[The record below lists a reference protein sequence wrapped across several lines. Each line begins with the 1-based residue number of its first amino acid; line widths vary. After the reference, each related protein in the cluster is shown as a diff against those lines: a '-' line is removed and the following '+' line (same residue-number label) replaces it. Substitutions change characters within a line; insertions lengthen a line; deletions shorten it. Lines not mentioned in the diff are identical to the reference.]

1 LCDPHPGA
9 VIFIKEQLWTKI
21 QILFVYFMA
30 DVADPTSR
38 YELPVTHHDPGPIN
52 AEQKQI
58 VKETTFFPHPGY

>member
-1 LCDPHPGA
+1 
-9 VIFIKEQLWTKI
+9 
-21 QILFVYFMA
+21 MA